1 MTNLVESLEELI
13 EKTGNKSVKF
23 DYGDGIPINL
33 NLFARQ
39 YNDLQTKAYCD
50 SLGAKSN
57 SIESYMIVPPITD
70 NLVRNMLIGSP
81 VQTDP
86 YDKDSYVNTQ
96 EQRLEA
102 LAKAI
107 GAEKVDQIHFDAAGK
122 RVDNPK
128 EIADRMNNVSLGA
141 KALTAT
147 SNWIH
152 VIADDK
158 ISVLFLRP
166 EPFQAVLTT
175 EAVKGRTARW
185 DVAPPYGLMGTYFG
199 TEDPVMTESDFPT
212 YTRDQDIKYM
222 YTVGRVTDAAI
233 RAGATAVPP
242 RDMWAIAT
250 ENALASH
257 RATRER
263 SALGV
268 TRNVRSIYN
277 SYESAT
283 PLEYD
288 GIHTLVT
295 NSNSQYTTWV
305 DNTTAGAN
313 QIQAIDGRATQI
325 QKLEAMLVESAQKML
340 RMGITPD
347 YMMCDLDTFGLF
359 RERLMKTQFG
369 VPPASDYSFGISF
382 IQYALPGMP
391 TLNLVQHPYLP
402 STVGNR
408 SVYLLDTKLLSF
420 RVAWRDERQPLARN
434 NPSEKFYISSAETL
448 IDKSDIDGH
457 SSIMGGVFNY

>member
-1 MTNLVESLEELI
+1 MVNTIEALEELI

-23 DYGDGIPINL
+23 DYGEGVPINL

-39 YNDLQTKAYCD
+39 YNDYQTKAYCE

-70 NLVRNMLIGSP
+70 GLIKNMLVGTP

-86 YDKDSYVNTQ
+86 YDADSYVNTA
-96 EQRLEA
+96 EQRCEA

-107 GAEKVDQIHFDAAGK
+107 GAQKVEQLHFDAAGK
-122 RVDNPK
+122 RIDNPA
-128 EIADRMNNVSLGA
+128 EIADRMNNLSIGA

-212 YTRDQDIKYM
+212 YTRDADIKYM

-268 TRNVRSIYN
+268 TRNVRSIN
-277 SYESAT
+277 NDYETAT
-283 PLEYD
+283 ALEYD

-295 NSNSQYTTWV
+295 NSTGQYQTWV
-305 DNTTAGAN
+305 NNTGHTNAITSSDTN
-313 QIQAIDGRATQI
+313 EQQIA
-325 QKLEAMLVESAQKML
+325 KLESMLVESAQKML
-340 RMGITPD
+340 VMGITPD
-347 YMMCDLDTFGLF
+347 YMMCDLNTFGLF

-369 VPPASDYSFGISF
+369 VPPASEYSFGISF

-402 STVGNR
+402 RTVGNR
-408 SVYLLDTKLLSF
+408 SVYLLDTKLLSY
-420 RVAWRDERQPLARN
+420 RVGWRDERQPLARN
-434 NPSEKFYISSAETL
+434 NPSEKFYLSSAEVL

-457 SSIMGGVFNY
+457 SSLMGGVFNY

>member
-1 MTNLVESLEELI
+1 MVNTIEALEELI

-23 DYGDGIPINL
+23 DYGEGVPINL

-39 YNDLQTKAYCD
+39 YNDYQTKAYCE

-70 NLVRNMLIGSP
+70 GLIKNMLVGTP

-86 YDKDSYVNTQ
+86 YDADSYVNTA
-96 EQRLEA
+96 EQRCEA

-107 GAEKVDQIHFDAAGK
+107 GAQKVEQLHFDAAGK
-122 RVDNPK
+122 RIDNPA
-128 EIADRMNNVSLGA
+128 EIADRMNNLSIGA

-212 YTRDQDIKYM
+212 YTRDADIKYM

-268 TRNVRSIYN
+268 TRNVRSIN
-277 SYESAT
+277 NNYETAT
-283 PLEYD
+283 ALEYD

-295 NSNSQYTTWV
+295 NSTGQYQTWV
-305 DNTTAGAN
+305 NNTGHTNAITSSDTN
-313 QIQAIDGRATQI
+313 EQQIA
-325 QKLEAMLVESAQKML
+325 KLESMLVESAQKML
-340 RMGITPD
+340 VMGITPD
-347 YMMCDLDTFGLF
+347 YMMCDLNTFGLF

-369 VPPASDYSFGISF
+369 VPPASEYSFGISF

-402 STVGNR
+402 RTVGNR
-408 SVYLLDTKLLSF
+408 SVYLLDTKLLSY
-420 RVAWRDERQPLARN
+420 RVGWRDERQPLARN
-434 NPSEKFYISSAETL
+434 NPSEKFYLSSAEVL

-457 SSIMGGVFNY
+457 SSLMGGVFNY

>member
-1 MTNLVESLEELI
+1 MVYTLEALEELI
-13 EKTGNKSVKF
+13 AKTGEKSVKF
-23 DYGDGIPINL
+23 DYGEGIPINL

-50 SLGAKSN
+50 SMGAKSN

-70 NLVRNMLIGSP
+70 NLVKNMLVGSP

-86 YDKDSYVNTQ
+86 YDAESYVNTQ

-107 GAEKVDQIHFDAAGK
+107 GATKVEQIHFDTAGK
-122 RVDNPK
+122 RVDDPQ
-128 EIADRMNNVSLGA
+128 EIANRMNNPSIGA

-166 EPFQAVLTT
+166 EPFQSVLTT
-175 EAVKGRTARW
+175 EAVKGRVARW

-212 YTRDQDIKYM
+212 YTRDAEIKYM

-257 RATRER
+257 RASRER
-263 SALGV
+263 SALGI
-268 TRNVRSIYN
+268 TRNVRSIN
-277 SYESAT
+277 NDYEAAT
-283 PLEYD
+283 ALEYD
-288 GIHTLVT
+288 GIHALVT
-295 NSNSQYTTWV
+295 KSTGEYRTWV

-313 QIQAIDGRATQI
+313 QITGAEDNATQI

-340 RMGITPD
+340 VMGITPD
-347 YMMCDLDTFGLF
+347 YMMCDLNTFGLF
-359 RERLMKTQFG
+359 REKLMKTQYG

-402 STVGNR
+402 HTVGKR
-408 SVYLLDTKLLSF
+408 SVYLLDTKLLSY
-420 RVAWRDERQPLARN
+420 RVGWRDERQPLARN

-457 SSIMGGVFNY
+457 SSLMGGVFNY